1 MKYMLLKGEYEGG
14 FSVYQ
19 TNSSRDLSLLDSITY
34 GEFFKRLRDAVK
46 AKSSLEDMKLADGNL
61 TIDLFSSEK
70 VTIGFSTEL
79 WHDESFRGTLEDI
92 LAEYKE
98 VSLETKRN
106 IEEKKRTIQERKRFE
121 EEVFRSLNE
130 YLKTGKF
137 GENRDGKFMSAFID
151 YIDKNKGKIK
161 SGLEGE
167 GLKSRHPH
175 FMRFYK
181 VMKFLSV
188 PAFLTLL
195 VSFVCSI
202 ILPVLI
208 FIADMHLPFII
219 SLVLMIIS
227 GSVFGLDI
235 ILDKTRKKYV
245 NDLYRILVKKAEIE
259 KEKIE
264 SMEKSIENDSLQ
276 QDIFLKY
283 ISRASF
289 YMLEHNDLDFSNEAR
304 ELSLLLHS
312 YADAKKEEIAQKARV
327 DRFKVLGEL
336 TKLEIAIYSKNNN
349 KRFLTDYL
357 AKGLDDRLEF
367 LGIAKNVVL
376 SDSALNDVFKTIKR
390 ILNFPYD
397 GFDDDIMELIKM
409 SQEYVEETKK
419 DETPRG
425 LGYTEASVK
434 LINRLALLTCEIDK
448 RVSSYIDSV
457 NLDGD
462 LAAIQ
467 GCIEAVGIAPT
478 EEVARGENT
487 GTAVH
492 M

>member
-1 MKYMLLKGEYEGG
+1 MYSTRE
-14 FSVYQ
+14 
-19 TNSSRDLSLLDSITY
+19 LSLLDPITY
-34 GEFFKRLRDAVK
+34 GEFFKRLRDDVK
-46 AKSSLEDMKLADGNL
+46 TKSSLEDMKLVDGNL
-61 TIDLFSSEK
+61 TIGHFFTNNEISFGLDEITVS
-70 VTIGFSTEL
+70 FSTEL
-79 WHDESFRGTLEDI
+79 WQDESFKNTLEDI

-98 VSLETKRN
+98 VSLETKQN

-121 EEVFRSLNE
+121 EEVFRTLDE

-137 GENRDGKFMSAFID
+137 GENRDEKFMSVFID
-151 YIDKNKGKIK
+151 YIDKNKDKIK
-161 SGLEGE
+161 SHLAGE
-167 GLKSRHPH
+167 ALKQRHPH
-175 FMRFYK
+175 FTRFYK
-181 VMKFLSV
+181 TMEFLV
-188 PAFLTLL
+188 IPVCLTFLLSTVSSIFTLIL
-195 VSFVCSI
+195 FFMDV
-202 ILPVLI
+202 ILPL
-208 FIADMHLPFII
+208 II
-219 SLVLMIIS
+219 SLGSAIMSGAII
-227 GSVFGLDI
+227 GFDAI
-235 ILDKTRKKYV
+235 ILDKTKEKYV
-245 NDLYRILVKKAEIE
+245 NVSYDELVEMAEIE

-283 ISRASF
+283 ISHASL
-289 YMLEHNDLDFSNEAR
+289 YMLEHNDLDFSKEAQ

-312 YADAKKEEIAQKARV
+312 YADAKKEEVAQKTRL
-327 DRFKVLGEL
+327 DRFKFLSEL

-357 AKGLDDRLEF
+357 TKGLDDRLEF
-367 LGIAKNVVL
+367 LGIAKNVTL

-397 GFDDDIMELIKM
+397 GFEDDLMELIKM
-409 SQEYVEETKK
+409 SQEYVEETKE
-419 DETPRG
+419 DETPRR

-434 LINRLALLTCEIDK
+434 LVNRLALLTCEIDK
-448 RVSSYIDSV
+448 RVSAYIDSV

-467 GCIEAVGIAPT
+467 GCIDAFCIASST
-478 EEVARGENT
+478 EEVFEEKNT